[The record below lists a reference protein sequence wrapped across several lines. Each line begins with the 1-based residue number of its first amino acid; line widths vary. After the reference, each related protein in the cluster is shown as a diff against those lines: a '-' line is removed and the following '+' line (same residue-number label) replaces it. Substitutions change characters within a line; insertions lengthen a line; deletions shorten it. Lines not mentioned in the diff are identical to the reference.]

1 MNKPIKTT
9 KTSTAQAET
18 KIPVI
23 TDVKNVSELLL
34 KYLKGKYFA
43 GTSIPQQQ
51 ATICHYE
58 KQLKTNKV
66 IKLKKEMTVLNK
78 EYLYYGNN

>member
-1 MNKPIKTT
+1 MD
-9 KTSTAQAET
+9 KTSSEKKDSKQVT
-18 KIPVI
+18 II

-43 GTSIPQQQ
+43 AASIPQQN

-58 KQLKTNKV
+58 KQLKENKV
-66 IKLKKEMTVLNK
+66 ITLKKEMTVLNK
-78 EYLYYGNN
+78 EYLYYGNNNS